1 MSWRL
6 SGQFPGVETMSYT
19 GCRGGAEEGG
29 RGGGGGF
36 HYSVDKCG
44 LLFGFCT
51 KELEQ

>member
-29 RGGGGGF
+29 RGGGGGSITVWINAG
-36 HYSVDKCG
+36 YYLDSARKN
-44 LLFGFCT
+44 
-51 KELEQ
+51 